1 MTEYVVGEH
10 VGAAAGP
17 AGGSGTSADAVG
29 IDANA
34 VYSLGS
40 SRSESERLQRQADE
54 LAPESEALLDRIQLK
69 PGDSAIDV
77 GCGPRGV
84 IELLHPRVSPGG
96 RVVGIDSNPTHVAMA
111 RELVATRGLKDVEI
125 FEGDARHTGLHDD
138 SFDLVHARTVLITV
152 PEPEQVLTEMVR
164 LARPGGWVASL
175 EPDCEHNIY
184 YPHHQVFDRLHALF
198 MATFSRNGAD
208 PLIGRRLGE
217 LYRQAGLED
226 VGLDVRA
233 AVHPADH
240 SRRTIIPDL
249 VRAMRPQILA
259 LGAADEHELDELDR
273 TAREHLANPEVVAM
287 QHVRFLAWG
296 RKPTAA

>member
-1 MTEYVVGEH
+1 MTESVVGAH

-17 AGGSGTSADAVG
+17 AAGGGASAGEVG
-29 IDANA
+29 IDPNA

-40 SRSESERLQRQADE
+40 SSSESERLQRQADE

-69 PGDSAIDV
+69 PGDSAIDL

-96 RVVGIDSNPTHVAMA
+96 RVVGLDSNPTHVAMA
-111 RELVATRGLKDVEI
+111 RELVATRGFGDVEI
-125 FEGDARHTGLHDD
+125 FEGDARHTGLQAD

-152 PEPEQVLTEMVR
+152 PEPERVLTEMVR

-184 YPHHQVFDRLHALF
+184 YPHHAVFDRLHELF

-217 LYRQAGLED
+217 LYRQAGLEEVD
-226 VGLDVRA
+226 VDVRA
-233 AVHPADH
+233 AVHPAGH
-240 SRRTIIPDL
+240 SRRTIIADL

-259 LGAADEHELDELDR
+259 LGATDERELDELD
-273 TAREHLANPEVVAM
+273 TAARQYLANPKVVAM

-296 RKPTAA
+296 RKPTAG